1 MDVLCEQKSLWL
13 SFHEKQNPKFL
24 AQKSVC
30 IHIHPPLNPPHTHTH
45 TTCFPVQGHS
55 KSCFSAWRRITM
67 RINSFSLLGRVIP
80 S

>member
-30 IHIHPPLNPPHTHTH
+30 IHIHPPLNPPNTPHTHTQLV
-45 TTCFPVQGHS
+45 FQFKVIVKAVFQ
-55 KSCFSAWRRITM
+55 
-67 RINSFSLLGRVIP
+67 LGEG
-80 S
+80 